1 MDRSERVLYHQ
12 IHPLKLAVD
21 WITAFASL
29 WFFWRH
35 EWLIGLIVLFVP
47 SIVASFILVSYT
59 DLERLKASPFGR
71 YIGIYMSALMQ
82 AIRFAGMFI
91 MVLGAWFH
99 APLLITAGLAVILLA
114 WLRGVIWPVAAGR

>member
-21 WITAFASL
+21 WTTAFISL

-35 EWLIGLIVLFVP
+35 EWLSGLVVLFVP
-47 SIVASFILVSYT
+47 SIVTSFALVSYT
-59 DLERLKASPFGR
+59 NLERLRDSAFGR
-71 YIGIYMSALMQ
+71 YIGLYMSPLMQ
-82 AIRFAGMFI
+82 AIRFCGMFV

-99 APLLITAGLAVILLA
+99 APLVIVAGVAVILLA
-114 WLRGVIWPVAAGR
+114 WLRGVIWPAAAQT

>member
-1 MDRSERVLYHQ
+1 
-12 IHPLKLAVD
+12 
-21 WITAFASL
+21 
-29 WFFWRH
+29 
-35 EWLIGLIVLFVP
+35 
-47 SIVASFILVSYT
+47 LVSYT

-99 APLLITAGLAVILLA
+99 TPFVIAAGLAVILLA
-114 WLRGVIWPVAAGR
+114 WLRGVIWPVAARS